1 MFLILGLRYFL
12 ITQAEVMR
20 LACETT
26 TCKDFNLNQIMT
38 NPYNPTNILLGK
50 KISVRT

>member
-26 TCKDFNLNQIMT
+26 TKTSI
-38 NPYNPTNILLGK
+38 
-50 KISVRT
+50 